1 MKTYKLL
8 FLTLFLLAGTFIST
22 QAQPS
27 TTENK
32 TSAIQSDEQSNNYA
46 LLVRNYNHLRAAVK
60 TVEMM
65 TEDDPNAV
73 NKFEVVICG
82 KTITNIN
89 KHKSL
94 INEAKQKG
102 ITLTACGMSMNNF
115 SMDKEELPEGVGV
128 KPNGLI
134 RIFELQEK
142 GYKTITL

>member
-60 TVEMM
+60 TVDMM

-82 KTITNIN
+82 KKITNIN

-128 KPNGLI
+128 EPNGLI

>member
-1 MKTYKLL
+1 MKFYNLL
-8 FLTLFLLAGTFIST
+8 FLTLFLLTGTVIST

-27 TTENK
+27 VENN
-32 TSAIQSDEQSNNYA
+32 TVAIQSDKQSNNYA
-46 LLVRNYNHLRAAVK
+46 LLVRNYNHLRAAIK

-65 TEDDPNAV
+65 TEDDPNGV
-73 NKFEVVICG
+73 NKFEIVICG
-82 KTITNIN
+82 KRITNIN
-89 KHKSL
+89 NHKSL

-102 ITLTACGMSMNNF
+102 ITLTACGMSMNKF

-128 KPNGLI
+128 EPNGLI

>member
-8 FLTLFLLAGTFIST
+8 FLTLFLFAGTFIST

-27 TTENK
+27 TSENK
-32 TSAIQSDEQSNNYA
+32 TSAIQSNEQSNNYA

-82 KTITNIN
+82 KKIRNIN

-94 INEAKQKG
+94 INEAQQKG

-115 SMDKEELPEGVGV
+115 SMDKEELPAGVGV
-128 KPNGLI
+128 ESNGLI
-134 RIFELQEK
+134 RIFKLQEK

>member
-27 TTENK
+27 ATEKK
-32 TSAIQSDEQSNNYA
+32 TSAIQSNEQSNNYA
-46 LLVRNYNHLRAAVK
+46 LLVRNYNHLRAAVN
-60 TVEMM
+60 TLDMM
-65 TEDDPNAV
+65 TSENPKAV
-73 NKFEVVICG
+73 NNFEVVFCG
-82 KTITNIN
+82 RKITKIN
-89 KHKSL
+89 KHQSL

-102 ITLTACGMSMNNF
+102 VTLTACGMSMKKF
-115 SMDKEELPEGVGV
+115 SMDKKQLPNGVVV

-134 RIFELQEK
+134 RIFELQKK

>member
-8 FLTLFLLAGTFIST
+8 FLILFLLAGTFIST

-32 TSAIQSDEQSNNYA
+32 TSAIQSDQKSNNYA
-46 LLVRNYNHLRAAVK
+46 LLVRNYNHLRAAIK

-65 TEDDPNAV
+65 TEDDPNAI

-82 KTITNIN
+82 KIITNIN

-115 SMDKEELPEGVGV
+115 SMDKEQLPEGVSIE
-128 KPNGLI
+128 PNGLI